1 MSDSKSFLR
10 TLLDKKGTGVTPDK
24 HALFDAFAADPDTE
38 NLCKQIL
45 EFQNTLMANWQIKSR
60 IADINAQQVIIPNGT
75 VGKPYHAVIDFQ
87 KLGWKDVIETS
98 VTGLEQLGLA
108 YDPTAG
114 TITGTPTA
122 SGDNKLI
129 FRYKLAGVAMEQ
141 QERTIAIVINPDPKS
156 LWKNIPSPA
165 DGPYHKPDDM
175 AVAGQL
181 GDKRIVIASKRG
193 RSHANVG
200 SYRDDDFAYKHL
212 DDTEWSVVAVAD
224 GAGSAKISRKG
235 SEIACNGIIDYFA
248 ANIPGEAFS
257 EIDAIL
263 KTHAEAK
270 SDETQKKLSA
280 FLYHNLG
287 KAALSV
293 YKKLEEFAK
302 TAETPIKDLHST
314 LIFALIKKYSF
325 GYAILTF
332 GVGDCPIGMMN
343 KDKTEITLLNWLDV
357 GEFGGGTRFIT
368 MPEIFQSPKFAT
380 RFGFRLV
387 DDFSYLML
395 MTDGIYDPKFVV
407 EANLEKIDNWNAFLA
422 DLNGKNDEG
431 IKVDFDPGNKDIASQ
446 LSAWMDFWSPGNHD
460 DRTLAI
466 IY

>member
-1 MSDSKSFLR
+1 MSDTKSFLR
-10 TLLDKKGTGVTPDK
+10 TLLDKRSTGVTPDK
-24 HALFDAFAADPDTE
+24 QALFDAYAEDPETE
-38 NLCKQIL
+38 RLCKQIL
-45 EFQNTLMANWQIKSR
+45 EHQHTLMANWQVKSR
-60 IADINAQQVIIPNGT
+60 IADINAQQVTIPNGT
-75 VGKPYHAVIDFQ
+75 VGKPYLAVIDFQ
-87 KLGWKDVIETS
+87 KLGWKDVVETS
-98 VTGLEQLGLA
+98 LSGLEAMGLT
-108 YDPTAG
+108 YEPETG
-114 TITGTPTA
+114 TIKGTPTA
-122 SGDNKLI
+122 SGDSKLL
-129 FRYKLAGVAMEQ
+129 FVYKLAGVAMQ
-141 QERTIAIVINPDPKS
+141 PQERTISIVINPDPKS
-156 LWKNIPSPA
+156 LWKNIPSPV
-165 DGPYHKPDDM
+165 DGAYHKPDDI
-175 AVAGQL
+175 AVAGVL
-181 GDKRIVIASKRG
+181 GDKHIVIASKRG

-200 SYRDDDFAYKHL
+200 SYRDDDFACKYFAE
-212 DDTEWSVVAVAD
+212 TGWSVVAVAD

-235 SEIACNGIIDYFA
+235 SELACNGIIEYFE
-248 ANIPGEAFS
+248 ANLSSPGFS

-263 KTHAEAK
+263 KTHVEAK

-287 KAALSV
+287 RAALSV
-293 YKKLEEFAK
+293 YKKLEEFANSV
-302 TAETPIKDLHST
+302 ETPIKDLHST

-332 GVGDCPIGMMN
+332 GVGDCPIGLIN
-343 KDKTEITLLNWLDV
+343 KERTEITLLNWLDV

-368 MPEIFQSPKFAT
+368 MPEIFQSAKFAT

-407 EANLEKIDNWNAFLA
+407 EANLDKIDNWNAFLA

-431 IKVDFDPGNKDIASQ
+431 IKVDFDPDNKEIASQ